1 MTEINIFRHS
11 PDARAIPAGEVLFEQ
26 GDSGDSMFAVVE
38 GNIELSLDG
47 VVVEAVGPGGILG
60 EMALI
65 NPAPRTA
72 RAVAR
77 TAARTAARV
86 VPVDQQ
92 HFMYLVQEHPTF
104 AIQVM
109 RVMAE
114 RLRRA
119 DESASDRAG

>member
-11 PDARAIPAGEVLFEQ
+11 PDARDIAAGEMLFDQ
-26 GDSGDSMFAVVE
+26 GDTGEAMFAVVE
-38 GNIELSLDG
+38 GNIELSLNG
-47 VVVEAVGPGGILG
+47 VVIEDVGPGGILG

-72 RAVAR
+72 RA
-77 TAARTAARV
+77 TARTAARV
-86 VPVDQQ
+86 VPVDQSR
-92 HFMYLVQEHPTF
+92 FMYLVQEHPTF

-119 DESASDRAG
+119 DESASDHAG

>member
-1 MTEINIFRHS
+1 MTEINMFRTS
-11 PDARAIPAGEVLFEQ
+11 PDARDVQAGEVLFDQ
-26 GDSGDSMFAVVE
+26 GDSGDAMFAVVE
-38 GNIELSLDG
+38 GNVELSLNGIVIED
-47 VVVEAVGPGGILG
+47 VGPGGILG

-72 RAVAR
+72 RA
-77 TAARTAARV
+77 TARTAARV
-86 VPVDQQ
+86 VSVDQQ
-92 HFMYLVQEHPTF
+92 GFMYLVQEHPTF

-119 DESASDRAG
+119 DEAASDRAG

>member
-1 MTEINIFRHS
+1 MTEINMFRHS
-11 PDARAIPAGEVLFEQ
+11 PDARDVQAGEVLFDQ
-26 GDSGDSMFAVVE
+26 GDSGDAMFAVVE
-38 GNIELSLDG
+38 GNVELSLNG
-47 VVVEAVGPGGILG
+47 VVIEDVGPGGILG

-72 RAVAR
+72 RA
-77 TAARTAARV
+77 AARTAARV
-86 VPVDQQ
+86 VSVDQQ
-92 HFMYLVQEHPTF
+92 RFTYLVQEHPTF

-119 DESASDRAG
+119 DEAASDVAG

>member
-11 PDARAIPAGEVLFEQ
+11 PDARDIEAGEVLFDQ
-26 GDSGDSMFAVVE
+26 GDSGDAMFAVVE
-38 GNIELSLDG
+38 GNIELSLNGTILED
-47 VVVEAVGPGGILG
+47 VGPGGILG

-65 NPAPRTA
+65 NSAPRTA
-72 RAVAR
+72 RATAR
-77 TAARTAARV
+77 TAARIV
-86 VPVDQQ
+86 SVDQ
-92 HFMYLVQEHPTF
+92 HRFTYLVQEHPTF

-119 DESASDRAG
+119 DEASSSSDVTG

>member
-11 PDARAIPAGEVLFEQ
+11 PDAHDIAAGEVLFDQ
-26 GDSGDSMFAVVE
+26 GDSGEAMFAVVE
-38 GNIELSLDG
+38 GNIELSLNG
-47 VVVEAVGPGGILG
+47 VVLDDVGPGGILG

-72 RAVAR
+72 RA
-77 TAARTAARV
+77 TARTAARV
-86 VPVDQQ
+86 VPVDQRR
-92 HFMYLVQEHPTF
+92 FMYLVQEHPTF

-119 DESASDRAG
+119 DEAASDHAG

>member
-11 PDARAIPAGEVLFEQ
+11 PDARDIPAGELLFDQ
-26 GDSGDSMFAVVE
+26 GDSGDAMFAVVE
-38 GNIELSLDG
+38 GSIELSLNG
-47 VVVEAVGPGGILG
+47 VVIEDVGPGGILG

-65 NPAPRTA
+65 NAAPRTA
-72 RAVAR
+72 RA
-77 TAARTAARV
+77 TARTAARV
-86 VPVDQQ
+86 VPVDQPR
-92 HFMYLVQEHPTF
+92 FMYLVQEHPTF

-119 DESASDRAG
+119 DEAASDHEG